1 MFYLLCYYDFCI
13 YLLLADFS
21 KLGSIREECLKDP
34 EMVEIVRK
42 IGKKVGPVIKGR
54 STETMMN
61 FAKKMMNDDPLKH

>member
-1 MFYLLCYYDFCI
+1 M
-13 YLLLADFS
+13 
-21 KLGSIREECLKDP
+21 KDP